1 MEAKTKTSYK
11 RRSVLDMS
19 HQEIY
24 QLILL
29 QSEALLR
36 PWGLEWTLG
45 VHVWTLDRVAE
56 LFPKETKPLSKLE
69 VLFLPKEPE
78 KIVRTPTI
86 VAEYRLR
93 LQSSA
98 IHVKKLGG
106 KFPEKAIRREFG
118 VETHHAKRKKPQHV
132 SVRGNSAV
140 FFQPSL

>member
-1 MEAKTKTSYK
+1 METRVLKTQR

-19 HQEIY
+19 YEEIH

-29 QSEALLR
+29 RSEALLR
-36 PWGLEWTLG
+36 PWGLVWTLG
-45 VHVWTLDRVAE
+45 VHVWTLERVAE

-78 KIVRTPTI
+78 KIVRTPTV

-98 IHVKKLGG
+98 IHVKQIGG
-106 KFPEKAIRREFG
+106 KFPQKAIRRELG
-118 VETHHAKRKKPQHV
+118 VETHHPKRRRPQHV
-132 SVRGNSAV
+132 SIRVESGVLSQLA
-140 FFQPSL
+140 L